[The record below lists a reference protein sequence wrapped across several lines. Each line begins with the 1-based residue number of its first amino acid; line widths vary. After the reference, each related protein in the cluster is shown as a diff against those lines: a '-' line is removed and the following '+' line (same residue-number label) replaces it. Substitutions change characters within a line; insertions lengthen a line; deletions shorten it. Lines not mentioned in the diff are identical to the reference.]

1 LGRDNTQAV
10 IPIDPADPGGAAI
23 TLDETHFRVL
33 GDRGDVIVIKEL
45 MLNWELTQ
53 SNQPPGKI
61 EPLA

>member
-1 LGRDNTQAV
+1 MQAV
-10 IPIDPADPGGAAI
+10 IPIDPADPEGATV
-23 TLDETHFRVL
+23 TLDESHFEVL